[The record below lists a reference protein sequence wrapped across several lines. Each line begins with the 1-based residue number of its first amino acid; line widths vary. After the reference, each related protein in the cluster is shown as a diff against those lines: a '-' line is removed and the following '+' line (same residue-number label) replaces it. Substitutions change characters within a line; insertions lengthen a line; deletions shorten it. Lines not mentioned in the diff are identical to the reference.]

1 MVNCAVGYLLC
12 SVITE
17 FEEKEDAADRNQEI
31 REQMRQELGVLGH
44 SVHHR

>member
-17 FEEKEDAADRNQEI
+17 FEEKEDAGRNQEI
-31 REQMRQELGVLGH
+31 REQMRQELGVLGP